1 MSRSKLPLVFAK
13 PSHLKECALTA
24 VLLFCGVGLAYCDTI
39 VSSLSNTLQS
49 TAFTPGGWAASSFQ
63 MGNQQF
69 VLTNVTLSFSQGL
82 NPGMADVRVFADDA
96 GKPGVSLAD
105 LGVQEIGFQSR
116 LWSFTVTNGLL
127 LDAFN
132 TYWVGVG
139 NVSPDAGSGLN
150 VDVVQGGNFT
160 FTGQPLTMMPF
171 SGASGISSGMN
182 APIFGSAFP
191 GGALP
196 FQADGTGG
204 AVPEPGSF
212 GLLAIGVAGLF
223 VGNRWKSRSVRQA
236 PIRKAQSFVISVAT
250 QTSR

>member
-1 MSRSKLPLVFAK
+1 MRRKLAGLAVSA
-13 PSHLKECALTA
+13 A
-24 VLLFCGVGLAYCDTI
+24 VLLNTVSLFAHHSFTAEFDDKKPMTI
-39 VSSLSNTLQS
+39 KGTL
-49 TAFTPGGWAASSFQ
+49 TKVEMTNPHGW
-63 MGNQQF
+63 
-69 VLTNVTLSFSQGL
+69 LYLNVKDKNGKF
-82 NPGMADVRVFADDA
+82 NFDDLLQA
-96 GKPGVSLAD
+96 KDGKPGVSLVD
-105 LGVQEIGFQSR
+105 LGVLEVTGFQSR

-139 NVSPDAGSGLN
+139 NVSPDALSGLN